1 MTVNSVSSVLDTI
14 SSQYTTSTAKEDDND
29 TMYMDDFLNVFM
41 AQLEYQDPLNPVEG
55 TEMTSQLAQITS
67 VEQQYNTN
75 EKLDT
80 ISDKLDDVYSTELLQ
95 CIGKDV
101 ELDGE
106 GITVQD
112 GETSGGISFSIE
124 EAAQVE
130 VSICDSEGNEI
141 RLIEVGEVEAG
152 SHQIEWDGKDSEGE
166 TVADGSYTYE
176 VSATDVDGQV
186 VTTQSENRLRITGL
200 TYQDGDPYLL
210 AGELQ
215 IDPASVL
222 SVYDPSV

>member
-14 SSQYTTSTAKEDDND
+14 SSQYTASTAEEDDD
-29 TMYMDDFLNVFM
+29 TMYMDDFLNVFL
-41 AQLEYQDPLNPVEG
+41 AQLEYQDPLNPMEG

-80 ISDKLDDVYSTELLQ
+80 IAQKLGDVYSTGLLQ
-95 CIGKDV
+95 YIGKEV
-101 ELDGE
+101 ELGGE
-106 GITVQD
+106 GIAVED

-130 VSICDSEGNEI
+130 ISIYDSEGNEI
-141 RLIEVGEVEAG
+141 RLIEVGECEAG
-152 SHQIEWDGKDSEGE
+152 SCQVAWDGKDSDGQ
-166 TVADGSYTYE
+166 TVEDGSYTYE
-176 VSATDVDGQV
+176 VTFIDNSGTATILN
-186 VTTQSENRLRITGL
+186 ENRKRITGI
-200 TYQDGDPYLL
+200 TYKDGTPYLL
-210 AGELQ
+210 AGDLQ
-215 IDPASVL
+215 IDPGSIL